1 MQELCFATNNQKKLQ
16 EIRPLLAGRF
26 HVLSLEDI
34 GCSEELPETG
44 DTLEANSAQKARYVW
59 EHYRIPCFADDTGL
73 EVEALGGEPGVYS
86 ARYAGPQR
94 KDADNID
101 LLLAKLQDKTDRQ
114 ARFRTL
120 ITYID
125 ARGQEFQFDGKVEG
139 EILPARQ
146 GDGGFGYDPI
156 FAPEGSER
164 SFAQMSL
171 EEKNAIS
178 HRGRAVKKLVDF
190 LLHAG
195 NSPEKV

>member
-101 LLLAKLQDKTDRQ
+101 LLLAKLHDKTDRQ

-139 EILPARQ
+139 AILPARQ